1 MNYYDLNAEEF
12 FSDTVD
18 ADMSTHHEKF
28 LKNLPENACILD
40 AGCGS
45 GRDAKLFKSL
55 GYNVIAIDG
64 SVEMCKLAS
73 KHSGVNVKHMKFQEI
88 DFKNQFDG
96 IWASASLLHVPS
108 SEIEDVLKRLKDSLK
123 DNGILYASFKYGD
136 FEGERNGR
144 YFNDLDE
151 KTSNELFSKL
161 DFEILKIWITNDS
174 RKNRENEK
182 WVNILVKK

>member
-18 ADMSTHHEKF
+18 ADMSTHHDEF
-28 LKNLPENACILD
+28 LKNLPDSACILD

-73 KHSGVNVKHMKFQEI
+73 KHSKVNVKHMQFQEI

-144 YFNDLDE
+144 YFNDLNE
-151 KTSNELFSKL
+151 KTSKKLFLKHN
-161 DFEILKIWITNDS
+161 FEIMKIWITNDS